1 MKKQKKQ
8 EGSILILT
16 LLALVGAMS
25 IAVAMVSI
33 SVVERKMTTKSKKS
47 VTAFQSAN
55 SGIEWALKKINDTTV
70 SSGNVQTIAQAFG
83 ANALDTNTGKI
94 SCPSGFFGDGKSGC
108 EVYLLEGTN
117 QNRTIITNPDTTLD
131 KIIAVRATGIYG
143 QSAEEKVGRSLEAYA
158 MPNCPENYQRVA
170 DFCVEDDLHDED
182 DWQNAINFCASA
194 GKRLCTTAE
203 LLAANYQ
210 GDFTDA
216 NSNDIGGSSGEWTAD
231 VASTSDN
238 FYINSSGNIASDSER
253 HQFRCCMN
261 R

>member
-16 LLALVGAMS
+16 LLALVGALS
-25 IAVAMVSI
+25 ISVAMVSI

-55 SGIEWALKKINDTTV
+55 SGIEWALKKINDATID
-70 SSGNVQTIAQAFG
+70 SGKVQKISDVFTMG
-83 ANALDTNTGKI
+83 GDGKI
-94 SCPSGFFGDGKSGC
+94 SCPSGFFDTDSGASC
-108 EVYLLEGTN
+108 EVYLLGGTN
-117 QNRTIITNPDTTLD
+117 QNRTIIKDNTITMD
-131 KIIAVRATGIYG
+131 KVIAVRATGIYG

-170 DFCVEDDLHDED
+170 DFCIQNALQSQDDT
-182 DWQNAINFCASA
+182 WQNAINFCTEG

-203 LLAANYQ
+203 LLAADHQ

-216 NSNDIGGSSGEWTAD
+216 NSDNIGGSSGEWTAD
-231 VASTSDN
+231 VVDTSNN
-238 FYINSSGNIASDSER
+238 FYIDSNGDIQSDSGSYE
-253 HQFRCCMN
+253 FRCCVN